1 MQVEREEKE
10 EKAGKFSTPALLQ
23 FDRKTE
29 SGVIEQKQK
38 QYMKENKDTF
48 TDLIKKVKEQN
59 KNKKTKEKVE
69 TDNANDGFNLI
80 ATVENI
86 EDVSGASDDQ
96 RGSIEDISKVGL
108 SELVFDIPGPSK
120 DNVGLSEPVFDIPGP
135 SKDDVAHQTNK
146 TVSQTTKKRSLSPAF
161 QPTSPP
167 KKQPRSNSKSVYV
180 TPKKSEMEELAR
192 SPMRSQNILDRLT
205 ASGELMKKF
214 PKIPCP
220 VCNVGVSEKFLNIHL
235 DKCLRSGEEP
245 SPVFTRTKQRRKS
258 TKPTVNKHLDRK
270 VIEESEDSE
279 ASQVLSFSDCEDEVF
294 ANQEIPAR
302 VKLARGVVKPSIV
315 EISDDPEWIEINST
329 ESHNFDRVR
338 KEEVEFN
345 SRDDAPKDTLD
356 DTICPPSP
364 VYEQYTDTISQNS
377 YVQSQV
383 PGSDRDMFASGSD
396 GGKDDLD
403 SSRNLLDIEDDI
415 EFMMEAA
422 LSEHEDDEEKSPSE
436 KSKEQTVIKIV
447 PTQREAQSITNDAIP
462 ETQPA
467 ELAELE
473 APVARSTRRTTRLR
487 TN

>member
-1 MQVEREEKE
+1 
-10 EKAGKFSTPALLQ
+10 
-23 FDRKTE
+23 
-29 SGVIEQKQK
+29 
-38 QYMKENKDTF
+38 
-48 TDLIKKVKEQN
+48 
-59 KNKKTKEKVE
+59 
-69 TDNANDGFNLI
+69 
-80 ATVENI
+80 
-86 EDVSGASDDQ
+86 
-96 RGSIEDISKVGL
+96 
-108 SELVFDIPGPSK
+108 
-120 DNVGLSEPVFDIPGP
+120 
-135 SKDDVAHQTNK
+135 
-146 TVSQTTKKRSLSPAF
+146 
-161 QPTSPP
+161 
-167 KKQPRSNSKSVYV
+167 
-180 TPKKSEMEELAR
+180 
-192 SPMRSQNILDRLT
+192 
-205 ASGELMKKF
+205 MKKF

-245 SPVFTRTKQRRKS
+245 SPVFSRTKQRRKS

-270 VIEESEDSE
+270 VIEENEDSE

-329 ESHNFDRVR
+329 DSHNFEQVR
-338 KEEVEFN
+338 KEEVEIN
-345 SRDDAPKDTLD
+345 GRDDDAPKDTLD
-356 DTICPPSP
+356 DTFCHPSP

-383 PGSDRDMFASGSD
+383 PGSDRDMFASGSE

-422 LSEHEDDEEKSPSE
+422 LSEHEDNEEESPSG

-467 ELAELE
+467 ELKDLE

-487 TN
+487 TKTKLI